1 MTDERFL
8 VTGALGCIGA
18 WTVKRLVDEGTVVW
32 TYDLGSSNH
41 RLKLIMDDESLEKV
55 NLVSGDITDFDS
67 FDRVVAEN
75 GITHIVH
82 LAAFQVPFVRAEP
95 VLGAKVNLVGMS
107 VVLESAKRHLDQIR
121 GLAYASSA
129 AVYGPPGQ
137 GFQTTSLYGIHK
149 QAKEGMARIY
159 SQDYGLHAV
168 GLRPHTVYGPGRDQ
182 GMTSTPTKAMLA
194 AAVGR
199 PYQITFGGTIV
210 MEHADDMAQVF
221 IDAAR
226 AKPERAGAYDVGG
239 NTVAVEEIVNAINT
253 AAPEMAGQV
262 TYNPTPLPVSST
274 QEEQPLHQL
283 LGKLNWRPLGEG
295 VRQTIEH
302 FKKAVSSNRIDVE
315 RAIT

>member
-1 MTDERFL
+1 MSNERFL

-18 WTVKRLVDEGTVVW
+18 WTVKRLVDQGTSVW

-41 RLKLIMDDESLEKV
+41 RLKLIMEDAALSKV
-55 NLVSGDITDFDS
+55 NFVSGDITDFDA
-67 FDRVVAEN
+67 FDRVVADN

-107 VVLESAKRHLDQIR
+107 VVLESTKRHLDHLQ

-129 AVYGPPGQ
+129 AVYGPPGM
-137 GFQTTSLYGIHK
+137 GNQTTSLYGIHK

-194 AAVGR
+194 AAIGR

-226 AKPERAGAYDVGG
+226 VKPNQAAAYDVGG
-239 NTVAVEEIVNAINT
+239 NTVAVEEIVKAINT
-253 AAPEMAGQV
+253 AAPEMAGKI
-262 TYNPTPLPVSST
+262 TYNPTPLPVSSS
-274 QEEQPLHQL
+274 QEDMPLKTL
-283 LGKLNWRPLGEG
+283 LGKLIWRPLNDG
-295 VRQTIEH
+295 VQQTVEH
-302 FKKAVSSNRIDVE
+302 FRKAIEAGRIDVE
-315 RAIT
+315 RAIA